1 MANGDINVI
10 NALANRALP
19 SPINDGNN
27 GAIRTNRR
35 GEIVVANSALPRHL
49 MADEG
54 TYFNAH
60 NITNDAATTL
70 AGHAAP
76 VLVDA
81 DVTMTKPFVVARM
94 PSSVGQVRAYVDY
107 IQIDVITAGAAG
119 TAASWA
125 AQVDTGA
132 DRYSSGTVETFVG
145 FSGNM
150 QFASAPVL
158 VWRGGPFVCSAETA
172 NVRYLGF
179 GAMRSAIEF
188 TGDRY
193 TFVFGGDPSVM
204 GTDSL
209 VAGAA
214 SHEIICLPP
223 VILGPTDQLLLA
235 LYSPSQSSAGIYKVR
250 VGWREV

>member
-1 MANGDINVI
+1 MANGDNL
-10 NALANRALP
+10 NAFGLATRGLP
-19 SPINDGNN
+19 GLIADAVNGPISLD
-27 GAIRTNRR
+27 RR
-35 GEIVVANSALPRHL
+35 GAARVAGLGMPRHL
-49 MADEG
+49 MADES
-54 TYFNAH
+54 TYFNCH

-81 DVTMTKPFVVARM
+81 DVTMTKPLVVARM
-94 PSSVGQVRAYVDY
+94 PTGASVRAYLDY
-107 IQIDVITAGAAG
+107 VQIDVITAGSSG

-150 QFASAPVL
+150 QSASLPVCI
-158 VWRGGPFVCSAETA
+158 WKGGPFVCSAETA

-193 TFVFGGDPSVM
+193 TFVFGGDPAVM
-204 GTDSL
+204 GTDGL

-214 SHEIICLPP
+214 SHELICLPP
-223 VILGPTDQLLLA
+223 VILGPLDQFLLA
-235 LYSPSQSSAGIYKVR
+235 LYSPSQSGAGIYKVR
-250 VGWREV
+250 CGWREI

>member
-1 MANGDINVI
+1 MANGDNVNSFGYAKRGVPGSI
-10 NALANRALP
+10 PDGANGPMRTDLKGNLALAQA
-19 SPINDGNN
+19 GMW
-27 GAIRTNRR
+27 
-35 GEIVVANSALPRHL
+35 RHL
-49 MADEG
+49 HADEG

-81 DVTMTKPFVVARM
+81 DVTMTKPLVVARM
-94 PSSVGQVRAYVDY
+94 PAASAVRAYLDY
-107 IQIDVITAGAAG
+107 IQIDVITAGASG

-125 AQVDTGA
+125 CKMDTGA
-132 DRYSSGTVETFVG
+132 DRYSSGTVETFVN
-145 FSGNM
+145 FCGNM
-150 QFASAPVL
+150 QSKVAGTLIWKA
-158 VWRGGPFVCSAETA
+158 GPFVCTAETA
-172 NVRYLGF
+172 NSVDLGF

-214 SHEIICLPP
+214 SHEIITLPP
-223 VILGPTDQLLLA
+223 VILGSTDQLLLA
-235 LYSPSQSSAGIYKVR
+235 LYSPSQSSAGVYKIR
-250 VGWREV
+250 CGWREV